1 MSTQCGGT
9 TAAAAAGAACNTWK
23 RLLSLASLWA
33 VCEFVAVK
41 VFFDTDLSSVGRG
54 SLLTDAVGG
63 GGNENGRGRGKKGRF
78 RRRRYTDDGPS
89 FEAPHMQKKAAAR
102 KYQQKQ
108 REKQV
113 QNQQQKKQKLDD
125 DDAAMPSESEDSQ
138 QLDGLGSPS
147 DGTSYHIF
155 QIAKPHTGS
164 TLLNCILQGLLDEPF
179 EKYSFLPIV
188 KPAED
193 GRFGSYPQGVTESSV
208 ENDPYPFILHDGR
221 LKMAEDN
228 MDVTTVTKTHI
239 VDVEELEEEFGH
251 LFERVFYVAANRAAK
266 DITIREE
273 YCELDNVLCI
283 DYDDFAYTP
292 DDSSLEDIAAI
303 VERVKLGLEEKFP
316 LLIDV
321 DMDVDEAVKRVKLM
335 EKATTEMA
343 DKSFKEH
350 EPYFGIHGGHR
361 NRDDNNNQQQKEKKG
376 GRLGQ
381 NKASPQQKLSLVH
394 IAPTYKVKN
403 CAAQFCPY
411 DQDQSVA
418 IASMRR
424 AREQSKKASVTLAA
438 SVFPEDGDAVPADFI
453 RLDDLSRSTMSD
465 YPNLPLKKKLP
476 FINDIFDNLRS
487 SSGFNSYDYIIYT
500 NADIIVTEKFYDIV
514 TAAIDSGYDAF
525 TINRQTVAKGKASN
539 HLYTALDLDDIYQLK
554 GKVHPGSDCFVMK
567 RSIFEKI
574 DMGNLFLGYPPTAN
588 VLLVQAESL
597 AVRYTMFASNELKAT
612 FHLGDDKS
620 WHEKN
625 DANLE
630 YEVTNYENA
639 YNDLHEVW
647 TALCEFSPEY
657 DTRRL
662 NSLKY
667 VGNNMSCSRLANKF
681 YSVAGY
687 DLAKEQREAASGNQ
701 MALASPALAVTGTSS
716 EVKTDSPI
724 VFQFLVG
731 LEGTGHHLH
740 QKLYKGS
747 PAHKRLKSY
756 GLLDDISDLLKSLW
770 NRESPS
776 EGLWSATCAMSNEEK
791 LWWKQE
797 NEGTD
802 GEKLFNNLVGHL
814 KSLDEKSRSK
824 VEADEAMQP
833 GDDLVIAVNSGS
845 IYNQEAAPFL
855 SYPLLH
861 GPCRFLQYP
870 ILDIFYE
877 ACNAAG
883 VRCQHALSFRD
894 PYRVLKSTSM
904 NRHFASRH
912 VQLQTLHSMLGV
924 IQGQMLSHSDRLVAC
939 WESDMGA
946 NGGASDLAKLFGWKN
961 EAKFDGWYS
970 KIFLEPLPLS
980 EEDKS
985 EITMEKQLEVYMNS
999 MIKDMANIK
1008 ATCRSQLLFNSPSA
1022 PQSFKSPKAAPAL
1035 LPPRPIQKAS
1045 KTNLAS
1051 RAALL
1056 SKGEDVDELVP
1067 PRPDWLDSYIEY
1079 HRSSVEPDGN
1089 GGYRLKD
1096 GVPFVV
1102 YECTDNVKCGG
1113 IGDRINSMVL
1123 VLYLAMCSG
1132 RVLLINAPY
1141 PSPLQNFLNPNEVRW
1156 DATPPDLG
1164 EELQT
1169 LDIMDIRNHDL
1180 IVDQSII
1187 GYRLG
1192 RCNGMPPRHT
1202 LKTIWKNQCM
1212 SGYFQR
1218 IDQIFPFPAEI
1229 PEEKLLRWSFWS
1241 LFKFSDAVL
1250 LRAEELKT
1258 SAKLPSDSSG
1268 HVSPYLGIHLRTG
1281 DRSMDID
1288 NMGLKGPRARY
1299 RARQQREYLD
1309 CYQRFQQALPD
1320 TQIGYVA
1327 SDSDTAKQKLNRWD
1341 SSIHFSDETNI
1352 FHVDESL
1359 RVAGAEA
1366 LAGDDTSYQGSLDGW
1381 AELSVMVDAECII
1394 MSWSMFSF
1402 AAHYI
1407 GGENRCGVYVGHC
1420 QEENV
1425 GNIPHEYS
1433 YETGR
1438 NPFTMIQ

>member
-292 DDSSLEDIAAI
+292 DDS
-303 VERVKLGLEEKFP
+303 
-316 LLIDV
+316 LIDV

-376 GRLGQ
+376 GRLQ

-453 RLDDLSRSTMSD
+453 RLGDLSRSTMSD

-687 DLAKEQREAASGNQ
+687 DLAKEQREAAGGNQ

-814 KSLDEKSRSK
+814 KSLDAKSRSK

-1022 PQSFKSPKAAPAL
+1022 PQSFKSPKSAPAL
-1035 LPPRPIQKAS
+1035 LPPRSIQTAS
-1045 KTNLAS
+1045 NTNHAS
-1051 RAALL
+1051 RATLL

-1433 YETGR
+1433 YETG
-1438 NPFTMIQ
+1438 